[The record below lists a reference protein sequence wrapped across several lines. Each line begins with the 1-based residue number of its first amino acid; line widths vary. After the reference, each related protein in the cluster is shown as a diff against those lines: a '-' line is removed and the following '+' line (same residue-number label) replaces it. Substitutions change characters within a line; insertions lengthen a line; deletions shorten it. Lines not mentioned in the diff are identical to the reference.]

1 MKQGSRA
8 IRLPLVAILLCGG
21 LLPAAARDDVF
32 SDAPPRRVYLKR
44 HHALRVYG
52 PPPAIVSGYLPRNN
66 GVPMYNEPPGLRA
79 PYGYYGR

>member
-1 MKQGSRA
+1 MTQGSRA

-21 LLPAAARDDVF
+21 LLPATARDDVF

-52 PPPAIVSGYLPRNN
+52 PPRPS
-66 GVPMYNEPPGLRA
+66 
-79 PYGYYGR
+79 